1 MNRSLV
7 FAIAAILLPLGLAG
21 CGNKGPLVLS
31 EPPVEASVPTEQSEP
46 APAVE
51 PAATD
56 AAPSEP
62 APAEPAPT
70 EPKPPADASGTP
82 AA

>member
-1 MNRSLV
+1 MNRHLV

-31 EPPVEASVPTEQSEP
+31 EPPAEASVPVEQ
-46 APAVE
+46 
-51 PAATD
+51 
-56 AAPSEP
+56 SEP
-62 APAEPAPT
+62 APAEPAATDAPPGEPAPT
-70 EPKPPADASGTP
+70 GPTPPADARGTP

>member
-1 MNRSLV
+1 MNRRLV
-7 FAIAAILLPLGLAG
+7 LIATILLPLGLAG

-31 EPPVEASVPTEQSEP
+31 EPPAETPVPAEQSEP
-46 APAVE
+46 APATE

-56 AAPSEP
+56 PV
-62 APAEPAPT
+62 
-70 EPKPPADASGTP
+70 PPADASGTP

>member
-1 MNRSLV
+1 MNRRLV

-21 CGNKGPLVLS
+21 CGNKGPLVLPS
-31 EPPVEASVPTEQSEP
+31 APAETSVPAVQTET
-46 APAVE
+46 APAAE

-56 AAPSEP
+56 TAPI
-62 APAEPAPT
+62 EPAPT
-70 EPKPPADASGTP
+70 EPTPPPADASGTP

>member
-1 MNRSLV
+1 MNRCLV

-31 EPPVEASVPTEQSEP
+31 EPPAETPVQAEQIES
-46 APAVE
+46 APAAE
-51 PAATD
+51 PAAAD
-56 AAPSEP
+56 NA
-62 APAEPAPT
+62 APT
-70 EPKPPADASGTP
+70 EPAPPADASGTP

>member
-1 MNRSLV
+1 MNRRLV

-31 EPPVEASVPTEQSEP
+31 EPAAETSVPAEQIESVP
-46 APAVE
+46 AAE
-51 PAATD
+51 PAAADT
-56 AAPSEP
+56 APDEP
-62 APAEPAPT
+62 TPT
-70 EPKPPADASGTP
+70 EPTPPADARGTP